1 MTLNQL
7 LQLLRDLRRRG
18 KELICLAGV
27 TLLALP
33 AWPLILVML
42 CLPAGRAMIMRGLAR
57 LGGLDQLIRDI
68 MERLQLTPARLSQ
81 PSAQPLVQPFPESG
95 EMERDPA
102 ARLELFLAH
111 LCPQQRHLLEQLGWD
126 WGHTSPQDRTVKRL
140 SIASTDKMMLRLAV
154 DHAAKMRAGKPAH
167 IAEGREAQPGKARRS
182 SADRKP
188 SLALVSSM
196 PPTASGIANYCR
208 DILPALANHYEIT
221 LVVQDPGA
229 VDAPLAQRFRTMGH
243 RDFLLAL
250 PPFDRIMYHFG
261 NSQLHYDYFT
271 LLKARPGLVVLHD
284 IFLGDCIFS
293 HFEVMGKTQ
302 LLQQVYLSH
311 GWPALPYCVGDVRDT
326 IARYPACAQVFTE
339 RLGVIVHNRFA
350 EQKLRQHFSDRLLK
364 NLHLTPLAQ
373 KPVQLQNKAS
383 ARGRLQISS
392 DAIVYAS
399 FGFINQNKCIF
410 ELLDA
415 WNASGLANNSSAR
428 LYFVGDCDDAAL
440 RRKID
445 ARILE
450 LGFGAQVVITG
461 YVDSRA
467 YDDYLAAADIALQLR
482 RNSRGESSAA
492 LLDCMA
498 AGLTTIIN
506 AHGSMAEFPDDTVVK
521 VADDF
526 SNVELAEA
534 LQTALTSF
542 SENNRTGARA
552 RQHVADCHAPDK
564 VVESYIAHMEAMYQ
578 HSEASVD
585 SRQLLNALASSNAN
599 SSGAGLWQRVCEMG
613 ERTASTSPGMTAPE
627 TEQLLIDISA
637 RHYNSDLQGLSRCM
651 SDHLL
656 FHLLQDT
663 DLPYRVE
670 PVYWDRKSSDYRY
683 ARSFA
688 SNLLQVEPLEIYD
701 DPVEI
706 RSGDVYLGLDAA
718 TSTDLATQAH
728 GVLQHWRERGVSI
741 FNLLASTAAFEAQ
754 PDIPS
759 SNTNSSADTGVN
771 SRAADS
777 YLRQLAQ
784 HSDGIICVSDS
795 VAESYRKWLAQSGL
809 PLEGAHIGHFLPGMA
824 DAEAKLPLKASLITR
839 LKFKPLT
846 NDPYLLLLDS
856 GGVESGLV
864 NWVNALE
871 QFWASGNR
879 LKLVVVSEQKNRYRK
894 AAAVHHLSGVS
905 EEMRELLFQ
914 NAAGVVI
921 PDLGAGADMP
931 LFNAVEHETAIIAR
945 DHPVLRELCGEHAFY
960 YSANDGDRLVGEVL
974 EWWQLYL
981 SDRHPQS
988 SQLSWPSW
996 RVSARQLTGCILD
1009 AS

>member
-1 MTLNQL
+1 MTLNQS

-18 KELICLAGV
+18 KELICLAAV
-27 TLLALP
+27 TWLALP
-33 AWPLILVML
+33 IWPLILLML

-68 MERLQLTPARLSQ
+68 MERLQLTPARLRQ
-81 PSAQPLVQPFPESG
+81 PSAQPLVQQLPESG
-95 EMERDPA
+95 ETDQDPA
-102 ARLELFLAH
+102 QRLELLLAH
-111 LCPQQRHLLEQLGWD
+111 LCPQQRHLLSQLGGD
-126 WGHTSPQDRTVKRL
+126 WSHTSSPDHNVKRL
-140 SIASTDKMMLRLAV
+140 SSASTDKTVLRLAA
-154 DHAAKMRAGKPAH
+154 DHAARMESGQRANVAVEVEFQRGNT
-167 IAEGREAQPGKARRS
+167 RYT
-182 SADRKP
+182 SADSKP
-188 SLALVSSM
+188 SLALVSPM
-196 PPTASGIANYCR
+196 PPTASGIANYCS

-221 LVVQDPGA
+221 LVVQDPRA
-229 VDAPLAQRFRTMGH
+229 VAAPLAQRFKTMGH
-243 RDFLLAL
+243 QDFLLAL

-261 NSQLHYDYFT
+261 NSHLHYDYFT

-302 LLQQVYLSH
+302 LRQQIYLSH
-311 GWPALPYCVGDVRDT
+311 GWPALPHCVGDVRDS

-339 RLGVIVHNRFA
+339 SLGVIVHNRFA
-350 EQKLRQHFSDRLLK
+350 EQKLRQHFSRRLLN

-373 KPVQLQNKAS
+373 KPVHLQNKAS
-383 ARGRLQISS
+383 ARGRLQISR

-415 WNASGLANNSSAR
+415 WKASGLGDNSRAR

-461 YVDSRA
+461 YVDASA
-467 YDDYLAAADIALQLR
+467 YDDYLATADIALQLR

-526 SNVELAEA
+526 SHTELAEA
-534 LQTALTSF
+534 LQTALVSF

-552 RQHVADCHAPDK
+552 RQHVADCHAPEK

-578 HSEASVD
+578 HDEASVENRHAL
-585 SRQLLNALASSNAN
+585 SALASSNSNTWGTA
-599 SSGAGLWQRVCEMG
+599 LWQRVCQISEL
-613 ERTASTSPGMTAPE
+613 TATTSPRMIAPE
-627 TEQLLIDISA
+627 TEQLLVDISA
-637 RHYNSDLQGLSRCM
+637 RHYSEPQGLSRCM

-656 FHLLQDT
+656 FHILQDN

-670 PVYWDRKSSDYRY
+670 PVYWEKSSGKFRY

-718 TSTDLATQAH
+718 SCTTGANQAAC
-728 GVLQHWRERGVSI
+728 VLQRWREHGVSI
-741 FNLLASTAAFEAQ
+741 FNLLASTEAFEAQ
-754 PDIPS
+754 HDAPLRHTKSGADVDV
-759 SNTNSSADTGVN
+759 NTSATD
-771 SRAADS
+771 R
-777 YLRQLAQ
+777 YLRQLSQ
-784 HSDGIICVSDS
+784 HSDGIICFSGSIAD
-795 VAESYRKWLAQSGL
+795 SYRSWLSQSGL
-809 PLEGAHIGHFLPGMA
+809 PVADTRTGHFLPGIVGT
-824 DAEAKLPLKASLITR
+824 EAKPPFKASLITR

-846 NDPYLLLLDS
+846 KDPYLLLLDS
-856 GGVESGLV
+856 GRDESELV
-864 NWVNALE
+864 NWLRALE
-871 QFWASGNR
+871 QLWAGGNR
-879 LKLVVVSEQKNRYRK
+879 LKLLVVSEQKRRYNK
-894 AAAVHHLSGVS
+894 SAASHHLSDIS

-914 NAAGVVI
+914 NATGVVI
-921 PDLGAGADMP
+921 TGLAADGDMP
-931 LFNAVEHETAIIAR
+931 LFEAVEHQAAIFAR
-945 DHPVLRELCGEHAFY
+945 DHPALRELCGEHAFY
-960 YSANDGDRLVGEVL
+960 YSANDSDKLAGEVL
-974 EWWQLYL
+974 DWWQLYL
-981 SDRHPQS
+981 SGRHPQS
-988 SQLSWPSW
+988 NNIAWPSW